1 MNVAK
6 SFQISKRVV
15 WEAYLQVKSNK
26 GSPGYDNE
34 GVEVFE
40 VDLKNNL
47 YKLWNRLSSGTYFPP
62 PVLEVEIPKADGK
75 VRRLGIPTVSDRIAQ
90 MVVKSY
96 LEPVVDPQFHD
107 DSYGYR
113 SNKSALQAVGQ
124 ARWRC
129 WRDDWVLDLD
139 IKSFFDTIDHELM
152 MLAVRKF
159 TQSPWILLYVE
170 RWLKAD
176 GITKAGKITK
186 RQIGTPQGG
195 VISPLLANI
204 YLHFVFDKWMERN
217 YPQIHFERY
226 ADDIVVH
233 CRSIKQLEMIKGKLI
248 KRFSKCRLA
257 LHPQKTKIV
266 YCKDASRQEEWQ
278 SVSFDF
284 LGYTFQPRLV
294 RDKAKKFFVS
304 FSPAMSTKAAKN
316 IRQAIKQ
323 KWKLKMRMECNLKEL
338 AQLYNPAIQGWINY
352 YSRFHGSA
360 LYSKVFD
367 YLNTTLIRWAMKKY
381 NPLYRRP
388 TRASKWLKQA
398 QLEYPNLFAHW
409 RFKAT

>member
-1 MNVAK
+1 
-6 SFQISKRVV
+6 
-15 WEAYLQVKSNK
+15 
-26 GSPGYDNE
+26 
-34 GVEVFE
+34 
-40 VDLKNNL
+40 
-47 YKLWNRLSSGTYFPP
+47 
-62 PVLEVEIPKADGK
+62 
-75 VRRLGIPTVSDRIAQ
+75 
-90 MVVKSY
+90 
-96 LEPVVDPQFHD
+96 
-107 DSYGYR
+107 
-113 SNKSALQAVGQ
+113 
-124 ARWRC
+124 
-129 WRDDWVLDLD
+129 
-139 IKSFFDTIDHELM
+139 
-152 MLAVRKF
+152 
-159 TQSPWILLYVE
+159 
-170 RWLKAD
+170 
-176 GITKAGKITK
+176 
-186 RQIGTPQGG
+186 
-195 VISPLLANI
+195 
-204 YLHFVFDKWMERN
+204 
-217 YPQIHFERY
+217 
-226 ADDIVVH
+226 
-233 CRSIKQLEMIKGKLI
+233 MIKGKLI